1 METIKKHYCCFN
13 KNYKESS
20 EREILLK
27 YLETNNLLN
36 KGYVST
42 GEKTDLTFDELD
54 IGTTLNKSLI
64 NIVPEGN
71 FKSRDSQ
78 FLSEKI
84 YRCFL
89 FTKPFIILSRQN
101 DLSYMRDIGYKT
113 FEPIINEDYDHI
125 YDHKTRLIEVCKEIK
140 RITSKPIEEFTKDI
154 YKLTEICEY
163 NYKLYISNRE
173 REKRKFY
180 DRITK
185 NY

>member
-1 METIKKHYCCFN
+1 METTKKHYCCFN
-13 KNYKESS
+13 KNYKESA
-20 EREILLK
+20 ERKILLK

-42 GEKTDLTFDELD
+42 GVESDLTFDELD
-54 IGTTLNKSLI
+54 IETTLSNSLI
-64 NIVPEGN
+64 NIVPGGN
-71 FKSRDSQ
+71 FRSRNSH

-89 FTKPFIILSRQN
+89 FKKPFILLSRQH
-101 DLSYMRDIGYKT
+101 DLAYIRAIGYKT
-113 FEPIINEDYDHI
+113 FEPVINENYDKI

-140 RITSKPIEEFTKDI
+140 RITSKPIKEFVKDI
-154 YKLTEICEY
+154 TNLTEICEY

-173 REKRKFY
+173 YEKRKFY

>member
-13 KNYKESS
+13 KNYKEAA
-20 EREILLK
+20 ERKILLK
-27 YLETNNLLN
+27 YLKTNNLLN

-42 GEKTDLTFDELD
+42 GEESDETFHELD
-54 IGTTLNKSLI
+54 IETTLNKSLI

-71 FKSRDSQ
+71 FRSRDSQ

-89 FTKPFIILSRQN
+89 FKKPFILLSRQN
-101 DLSYMRDIGYKT
+101 DLSYIKGIGYKT
-113 FEPIINEDYDHI
+113 FEPIINEDYDKI

-140 RITSKPIEEFTKDI
+140 RITSKPIEEFTNDVD
-154 YKLTEICEY
+154 KLTEICEY

-173 REKRKFY
+173 FKKRKFY

>member
-13 KNYKESS
+13 KNYKEAA
-20 EREILLK
+20 ERKILVK
-27 YLETNNLLN
+27 YLKINNLLN

-42 GEKTDLTFDELD
+42 GEKTNLTFGELD
-54 IGTTLNKSLI
+54 IETTLKKSLI

-89 FTKPFIILSRQN
+89 FKKPFILLSRQN

-113 FEPIINEDYDHI
+113 FEPIINEDYDQI
-125 YDHKTRLIEVCKEIK
+125 YDHKLRLMAVCEEIK
-140 RITSKPIEEFTKDI
+140 RSTNKPIEEFIKDI
-154 YKLTEICEY
+154 DKLTEICEY

-173 REKRKFY
+173 YKKRKFY